1 MVTPFFLSCFLGFE
15 ALLISYMP
23 ILAYISR
30 PGWQIS
36 QSRLGSPENY
46 ENPIFLWKSME
57 LIHTFPDFSSGSR
70 LTSEPT
76 GVAEINR
83 NYFSGNSCT
92 YTPLARPNATLAL
105 LEVPKRF

>member
-1 MVTPFFLSCFLGFE
+1 MEIHGADPYFLD
-15 ALLISYMP
+15 I
-23 ILAYISR
+23 
-30 PGWQIS
+30 
-36 QSRLGSPENY
+36 
-46 ENPIFLWKSME
+46 
-57 LIHTFPDFSSGSR
+57 PDFSSGSR